1 MYVGTGT
8 SGHFVFTIVPIIE
21 KCLFLSASAVPV
33 IEQNLFLPTSELA
46 KGLFLSDIC
55 SYLHMNY
62 SQGVCFC
69 VSKLESMVISL

>member
-33 IEQNLFLPTSELA
+33 PTSELA